1 MKSSLLSFKVIGKT
15 KKTRLNQSFNFSP
28 TNVLLKETF
37 RGGLVISTLA
47 TAAPFLLTILYK
59 AGYFNF
65 KDS

>member
-37 RGGLVISTLA
+37 KGELLSTLA
-47 TAAPFLLTILYK
+47 TVPPFLLTILYK

-65 KDS
+65 KGS